1 MSLIKSILSGRF
13 ILAGGKDEPNEVQPV
28 APAPT
33 TKPPTSKRPVL
44 VEVPQDKEKAGYV
57 MMSCLNSLCIPIVN
71 ALARLFV
78 TEELEAAYQRVKT
91 RVEDIARECRARNQR
106 YR

>member
-57 MMSCLNSLCIPIVN
+57 VMSCLNSVCILIN
-71 ALARLFV
+71 ALTRLFV

-91 RVEDIARECRARNQR
+91 RVEDIARECRARNQK